1 MIINRQIDKKND
13 GNKWI
18 FLYFRGKIL
27 TYICI
32 RSKILIQLTA
42 IARKNDHQL
51 Y

>member
-18 FLYFRGKIL
+18 SLYFRGKIL

-32 RSKILIQLTA
+32 RTKILI
-42 IARKNDHQL
+42 
-51 Y
+51 